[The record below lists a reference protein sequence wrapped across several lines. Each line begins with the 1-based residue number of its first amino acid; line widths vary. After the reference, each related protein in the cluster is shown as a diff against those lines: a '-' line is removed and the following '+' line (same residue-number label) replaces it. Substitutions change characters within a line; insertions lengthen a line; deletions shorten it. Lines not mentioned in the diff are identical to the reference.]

1 MTSIGV
7 SAFVSML
14 VYIVAILLAWW
25 SLLPV
30 KWEKILQHPKGPHA
44 VALRTILAIALGS
57 IVARFLLDY
66 AGFAQRLQFLI
77 G

>member
-1 MTSIGV
+1 VTSIGV
-7 SAFVSML
+7 SALVSML

-30 KWEKILQHPKGPHA
+30 KWEKILKHPKGPHA